1 MITAARL
8 FTKMTLLKLVEREQ
22 WYVMHKLKS
31 LKELEQV
38 WKRERKN
45 KGCKRI
51 ALRKASLNACSQHP
65 SKTR

>member
-1 MITAARL
+1 M

-45 KGCKRI
+45 KGRERI
-51 ALRKASLNACSQHP
+51 ALRKASLAACSP
-65 SKTR
+65 IPIRKTR